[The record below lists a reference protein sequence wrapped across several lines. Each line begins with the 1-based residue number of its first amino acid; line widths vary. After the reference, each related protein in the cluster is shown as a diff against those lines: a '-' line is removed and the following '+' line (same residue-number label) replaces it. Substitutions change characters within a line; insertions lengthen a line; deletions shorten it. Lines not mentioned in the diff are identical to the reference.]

1 MATSPKEAV
10 LAEKKKERLT
20 VKKSVQ
26 TTSDRAAAL
35 ALSWRPRCEGEM
47 SAGEACAPAIGA
59 MKVSGRR
66 QHAM

>member
-1 MATSPKEAV
+1 M
-10 LAEKKKERLT
+10 
-20 VKKSVQ
+20 KKSVQ

-66 QHAM
+66 KHAM

>member
-1 MATSPKEAV
+1 M
-10 LAEKKKERLT
+10 
-20 VKKSVQ
+20 KKSVQ

-47 SAGEACAPAIGA
+47 SAGEACAPAIGGA